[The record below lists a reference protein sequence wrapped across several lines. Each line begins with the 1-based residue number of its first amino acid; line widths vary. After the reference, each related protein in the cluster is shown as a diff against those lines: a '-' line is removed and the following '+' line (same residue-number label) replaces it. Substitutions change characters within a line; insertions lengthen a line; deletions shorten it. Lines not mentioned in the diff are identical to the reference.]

1 MHQLPNLIT
10 DLALIL
16 GAAGITTILF
26 RRLKQPVVLG
36 YVLAG
41 LIVGPNFNLFPTIS
55 EMKGIQIWAEIGV
68 IFLLFALGLEF
79 SFKKLAKVGASA
91 GITGIWELSVMM
103 TIGFLTGT
111 ALGWSKMDSIFLG
124 GIIAISST
132 TIIFRAFD
140 EMGLKTRNFTSL
152 VMGVLIV
159 EDLVAILLLVL
170 LSTLAVSQ
178 ASAGSEMLFALL
190 KLAFFLSLWFLLGI
204 FLLPTI
210 LKKAAKWMSSEILL
224 IGAIALC
231 LGMVVLADGVGFSA
245 ALGAFVMGSIL
256 SETIFGEKIEELIGS
271 VKNLFG
277 AIFFV
282 SVGMLIDPALLLE
295 YIGPVLLLTGIVI
308 FGKLFNVTF
317 GALIAGRPLK
327 QAVQAGTSMTQIGE
341 FSFIIATL
349 GLSLKV
355 TSDYLYPIA
364 VGVSVITTFTTPF
377 MIRLADPIH
386 RFLENH
392 LPQKWITGLNRYST
406 GSQTLRGESDW
417 QIVFRAYAQLM
428 LSNSVVI
435 IALLLL
441 SNYYL
446 KPWFEGMIESQLV
459 AHLLVSTGSLAAM
472 APFIWAVMAKK
483 IQRGA
488 YRALWLD
495 SKYNRGPLVTLEIGR
510 NLLGIFFIGVLLGQF
525 FSIWVTLLGTLIFT
539 GVVLFFFKQRL
550 DLFYHRIEDRFLSNL
565 NEKENIKPA
574 QNILTPWDAHLSK
587 ITVSPTALFIGET
600 LESMQLREKYGV
612 NIAFIERGN
621 KLISAPGKD
630 EKLYPYDEIGA
641 IGTDIQ
647 LQRFT
652 KMAEANED
660 VLNPET
666 EAIAEAMSLEKLV
679 VDEHTGLKGLSIRN
693 SAIREKTQGLV
704 VGIERKGQ
712 RILNPSSDTV
722 FEWNDVIWLV
732 GDRRKILVLSR
743 QP

>member
-1 MHQLPNLIT
+1 
-10 DLALIL
+10 
-16 GAAGITTILF
+16 
-26 RRLKQPVVLG
+26 
-36 YVLAG
+36 
-41 LIVGPNFNLFPTIS
+41 
-55 EMKGIQIWAEIGV
+55 
-68 IFLLFALGLEF
+68 
-79 SFKKLAKVGASA
+79 
-91 GITGIWELSVMM
+91 
-103 TIGFLTGT
+103 
-111 ALGWSKMDSIFLG
+111 
-124 GIIAISST
+124 
-132 TIIFRAFD
+132 
-140 EMGLKTRNFTSL
+140 
-152 VMGVLIV
+152 
-159 EDLVAILLLVL
+159 
-170 LSTLAVSQ
+170 
-178 ASAGSEMLFALL
+178 
-190 KLAFFLSLWFLLGI
+190 
-204 FLLPTI
+204 
-210 LKKAAKWMSSEILL
+210 
-224 IGAIALC
+224 
-231 LGMVVLADGVGFSA
+231 
-245 ALGAFVMGSIL
+245 
-256 SETIFGEKIEELIGS
+256 
-271 VKNLFG
+271 
-277 AIFFV
+277 
-282 SVGMLIDPALLLE
+282 LLE

-392 LPQKWITGLNRYST
+392 LPQKWIAGLNRYST

-459 AHLLVSTGSLAAM
+459 AHLLVSSGSLAAM

-525 FSIWVTLLGTLIFT
+525 FSIWVTLAGTLIFT

-565 NEKENIKPA
+565 NEKENNKPA

-732 GDRRKILVLSR
+732 GDRRKIHVLSR

>member
-1 MHQLPNLIT
+1 
-10 DLALIL
+10 
-16 GAAGITTILF
+16 
-26 RRLKQPVVLG
+26 
-36 YVLAG
+36 
-41 LIVGPNFNLFPTIS
+41 
-55 EMKGIQIWAEIGV
+55 
-68 IFLLFALGLEF
+68 
-79 SFKKLAKVGASA
+79 
-91 GITGIWELSVMM
+91 M